1 MYKDPFSKSRCLF
14 FKSRRETTVFD
25 QFFFREGLNTRWH
38 RIYIP
43 NASENFSKV
52 CSPFCTTAG
61 TAWKKIPMGG
71 TQNFLQDVKRKLK
84 KEETVVSLLDL
95 KNTSWFT
102 KSISWYMTRNTW
114 ELKLNSTILTH
125 SKSKLT
131 LIVSILIV
139 NLWIWIIK
147 LHLWYFVTFGVAYTS
162 LEKST
167 TNRFLAFF
175 LKLLSHRLDYQ
186 PLFGKMSPHS

>member
-1 MYKDPFSKSRCLF
+1 MASYLYSKCKGEF
-14 FKSRRETTVFD
+14 F
-25 QFFFREGLNTRWH
+25 EGLLSLLHHCGDCVKENTD
-38 RIYIP
+38 
-43 NASENFSKV
+43 
-52 CSPFCTTAG
+52 
-61 TAWKKIPMGG
+61 GG
-71 TQNFLQDVKRKLK
+71 HAEFLARRQ
-84 KEETVVSLLDL
+84 EETEKRGNCLLSSWFKKQTSL
-95 KNTSWFT
+95 FT

-139 NLWIWIIK
+139 NLWIRIIK

-167 TNRFLAFF
+167 TNRFLEFF
-175 LKLLSHRLDYQ
+175 LKLLSHRLDYR